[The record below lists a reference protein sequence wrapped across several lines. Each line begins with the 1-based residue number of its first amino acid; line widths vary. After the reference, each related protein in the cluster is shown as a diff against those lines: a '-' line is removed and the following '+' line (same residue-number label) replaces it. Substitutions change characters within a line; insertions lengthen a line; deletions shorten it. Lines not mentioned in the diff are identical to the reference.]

1 MAVKLTWDKSSSAYE
16 AVEKAIS
23 KNKSYFNCDMLV
35 RIMTKYSWESDDE
48 YVTSNE
54 ILTSD
59 ESGEVATWEYD
70 WWEGQQDVWV
80 IAAAPIEEI
89 ELQDKWNIE
98 N

>member
-23 KNKSYFNCDMLV
+23 KNKLYYNCDMLV
-35 RIMTKYSWESDDE
+35 RIKCKYSGESDNE

-54 ILTSD
+54 ILTFD
-59 ESGEVATWEYD
+59 ESGEVAMWEYD

-80 IAAAPIEEI
+80 IAATPIEKI
-89 ELQDKWNIE
+89 ELQDKWNID
-98 N
+98 

>member
-16 AVEKAIS
+16 AAEKVIS
-23 KNKSYFNCDMLV
+23 KNKLYDNCDMLV
-35 RIMTKYSWESDDE
+35 EIKYKYSWESDDK
-48 YVTSNE
+48 YLTSNE
-54 ILTSD
+54 ILTFD
-59 ESGEVATWEYD
+59 TNGALAVWEND

-89 ELQDKWNIE
+89 ELQDKWNI

>member
-23 KNKSYFNCDMLV
+23 KNKLYYNCDMLV
-35 RIMTKYSWESDDE
+35 RIKCKCSWESDNE

-54 ILTSD
+54 ILTFD

-80 IAAAPIEEI
+80 IAAAPIEKI
-89 ELQDKWNIE
+89 ELQDKWNID
-98 N
+98 